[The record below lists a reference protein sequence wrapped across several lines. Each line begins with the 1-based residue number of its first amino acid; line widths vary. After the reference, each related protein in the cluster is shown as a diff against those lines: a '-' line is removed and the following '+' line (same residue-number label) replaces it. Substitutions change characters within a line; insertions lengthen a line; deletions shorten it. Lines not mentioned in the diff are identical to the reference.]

1 MKAEGLVTG
10 DAVDEEDEADER
22 ELLGSND
29 ELFYNIDN
37 LLNAIMETHGD
48 AVILPYENVLRE
60 MVINMAHAHCLKED
74 RSFALTVLSD
84 LIRLSVRSESAAQ
97 KLYPEILPI
106 LINDVG
112 TNANSDSRQKCAS
125 AICAACNKFPAVFS
139 TYVADSIQS
148 LGKCVALGEQE
159 SSESAVHAVGCI
171 LIKIEGL
178 GVKITSIEYV
188 WMHWL
193 DSLPLRG
200 DETERSTVVEQLI
213 TLYNSN
219 HLIADEKLTESIL
232 RIMYEVLMGNLV
244 SGNLRNQVLELVANV
259 KIQRVQIINGS
270 QSMSEISTFLQSEFG
285 V

>member
-1 MKAEGLVTG
+1 M
-10 DAVDEEDEADER
+10 
-22 ELLGSND
+22 
-29 ELFYNIDN
+29 
-37 LLNAIMETHGD
+37 
-48 AVILPYENVLRE
+48 
-60 MVINMAHAHCLKED
+60 
-74 RSFALTVLSD
+74 
-84 LIRLSVRSESAAQ
+84 IRRL
-97 KLYPEILPI
+97 
-106 LINDVG
+106 
-112 TNANSDSRQKCAS
+112 
-125 AICAACNKFPAVFS
+125 PAVFS

-213 TLYNSN
+213 TLYNGN
-219 HLIADEKLTESIL
+219 HYLIADEKLTESIL

-244 SGNLRNQVLELVANV
+244 SRMKFRSLPLYEE
-259 KIQRVQIINGS
+259 S
-270 QSMSEISTFLQSEFG
+270 S
-285 V
+285 